1 MFASFKY
8 KMWMKDLVQI
18 MRIMKKIMSLTMV
31 AVMAVT
37 MTACGGDSSKKED
50 DNKLVIRYQKSIAY
64 APVMVMEEKNMIAKY
79 YDKDVEVDCQVEK
92 DGNTIKEGVSSGNID
107 VGTVG
112 LPPAAVGILS
122 GSKYK
127 IFTGI
132 SAQPYSIVTNQK
144 DIKTLKDLKDK
155 NIQVGVLS
163 TNSQG
168 HILLGLA
175 AKAELDDA
183 HAFDNVLNPVDN
195 ASGFDGIKSGS
206 IKVHVVISPYNF
218 KELAVEGTHE
228 IPVSKDVWV
237 PGDTSI
243 VGIASNDLYENN
255 KDLYN
260 AVCKALEEAMT
271 YVKENPEETAKL
283 VKEKLELDDSVEDI
297 VTWMTDSRSQ
307 YSTELQGVGD
317 FMNFM
322 KDEGFLENEYSGNLS
337 DLIYDGVK
345 GN

>member
-1 MFASFKY
+1 MNF
-8 KMWMKDLVQI
+8 L
-18 MRIMKKIMSLTMV
+18 KKFMSMTLIV
-31 AVMAVT
+31 AMAVT
-37 MTACGGDSSKKED
+37 MTACGGNEKKSED
-50 DNKLVIRYQKSIAY
+50 NSKLVIRYQKSIAY
-64 APVMVMEEKNMIAKY
+64 APVMIMAEKDLISKY
-79 YDKDVEVDCQVEK
+79 YDKDLEVDCQVEK

-107 VGTVG
+107 IGTVG
-112 LPPAAVGILS
+112 LPPAVVGILS

-144 DIKTLKDLKDK
+144 DINSLKDLKDK
-155 NIQVGVLS
+155 NIQIGVLS

-175 AKAELDDA
+175 AKAELGDA
-183 HAFDNVLNPVDN
+183 HSFDNVLNPVDN

-206 IKVHVVISPYNF
+206 IKAHVVISPYNF

-228 IPVSKDVWV
+228 IPVSEDVWV

-243 VGIASNDLYENN
+243 VGIASQDLYENN
-255 KDLYN
+255 KDLYD

-271 YVKENPEETAKL
+271 YVKENPEETAEL
-283 VKEKLELDDSVEDI
+283 VKEKLELDDSVDDI
-297 VTWMTDSRSQ
+297 VTWMTDSKSD
-307 YSTELQGVGD
+307 YSTELKGVD
-317 FMNFM
+317 NFVQFMQ
-322 KDEGFLENEYSGNLS
+322 DEGFLENEYSGNLS
-337 DLIYDGVK
+337 DIVYDGVK

>member
-1 MFASFKY
+1 MNF
-8 KMWMKDLVQI
+8 L
-18 MRIMKKIMSLTMV
+18 KKIMSMTLIV
-31 AVMAVT
+31 AMAVT
-37 MTACGGDSSKKED
+37 MTACGGNEKKSED
-50 DNKLVIRYQKSIAY
+50 NSKLVIRYQKSIAY
-64 APVMVMEEKNMIAKY
+64 APVMIMAEKDLISKY
-79 YDKDVEVDCQVEK
+79 YDKDLEVDCQVEK

-107 VGTVG
+107 IGTVG
-112 LPPAAVGILS
+112 LPPAVVGILS

-144 DIKTLKDLKDK
+144 DINSLKDLKDK
-155 NIQVGVLS
+155 NIQIGVLS

-175 AKAELDDA
+175 AKAELGDA
-183 HAFDNVLNPVDN
+183 HSFDNVLNPVDN

-206 IKVHVVISPYNF
+206 IKAHVVISPYNF

-228 IPVSKDVWV
+228 IPVSEDVWV

-243 VGIASNDLYENN
+243 VGIASQDLYENN
-255 KDLYN
+255 KDLYD

-271 YVKENPEETAKL
+271 YVKENPEETAEL
-283 VKEKLELDDSVEDI
+283 VKEKLELDDSVDDI
-297 VTWMTDSRSQ
+297 VTWMTDSKSD
-307 YSTELQGVGD
+307 YSTELKGVD
-317 FMNFM
+317 NFVQFMQ
-322 KDEGFLENEYSGNLS
+322 DEGFLENEYSGNLS
-337 DLIYDGVK
+337 DIVYDGVK

>member
-1 MFASFKY
+1 
-8 KMWMKDLVQI
+8 MKSIKKLIAMTLV
-18 MRIMKKIMSLTMV
+18 V
-31 AVMAVT
+31 VMAVA
-37 MTACGGDSSKKED
+37 MTACGGNDKKDET

-64 APVMVMEEKNMIAKY
+64 APVMMMAEKNMIANY

-107 VGTVG
+107 IGTVG
-112 LPPAAVGILS
+112 LPPAIVGILS

-132 SAQPYSIVTNQK
+132 SSQPYSIVTNQK
-144 DIKTLKDLKDK
+144 DIKSLKDLKEK
-155 NIQVGVLS
+155 NIQVALLS

-175 AKAELDDA
+175 AKAELGDA

-206 IKVHVVISPYNF
+206 VKCHVVISPYNF
-218 KELAVEGTHE
+218 KELALEGTHE
-228 IPVSKDVWV
+228 IPVSEEAWV

-243 VGIASNDLYENN
+243 VGIAS
-255 KDLYN
+255 KDLYDN
-260 AVCKALEEAMT
+260 NKELYDAVCKALEEAMT
-271 YVKENPEETAKL
+271 YVKENPEEAAEL

-297 VTWMTDSRSQ
+297 VKYMTDEKSQ
-307 YSTELQGVGD
+307 FSTELQGVGN
-317 FMNFM
+317 FAKFM
-322 KDEGFLENEYSGNLS
+322 KDEGFLENDYSGNLS
-337 DLIYDGVK
+337 DLVYDGVK

>member
-1 MFASFKY
+1 
-8 KMWMKDLVQI
+8 
-18 MRIMKKIMSLTMV
+18 
-31 AVMAVT
+31 MAVT
-37 MTACGGDSSKKED
+37 LVVAMAAAMTACGGSDKKAEDS
-50 DNKLVIRYQKSIAY
+50 NKLVIRYQKSIAY
-64 APVMVMEEKNMIAKY
+64 APVMIMAEKNMISNY
-79 YDKDVEVDCQVEK
+79 YDKEVEVDCQVEK
-92 DGNTIKEGVSSGNID
+92 DGNTIKEGVSSGSID

-112 LPPAAVGILS
+112 LPPAVVGILS

-144 DIKTLKDLKDK
+144 DINSLKDLKNK
-155 NIQVGVLS
+155 GIQVGLLS

-168 HILLGLA
+168 HIMLGLA
-175 AKAELDDA
+175 AKAELGDA
-183 HAFDNVLNPVDN
+183 HAFDNVINPVDN

-218 KELAVEGTHE
+218 KELAVDGTHE
-228 IPVSKDVWV
+228 IPVSEDVWV

-243 VGIASNDLYENN
+243 VGIASKDLYENN
-255 KDLYN
+255 KELYD
-260 AVCKALEEAMT
+260 AVCKAFEEAMT
-271 YVKENPEETAKL
+271 YVKENPEETAEL

-297 VTWMTDSRSQ
+297 VKWMTDSKSQ
-307 YSTELQGVGD
+307 YSTELQGVGN
-317 FMNFM
+317 FVNFM
-322 KDEGFLENEYSGNLS
+322 QEEGFLENEYSGNLS

>member
-1 MFASFKY
+1 
-8 KMWMKDLVQI
+8 
-18 MRIMKKIMSLTMV
+18 MRFFKKIMSV
-31 AVMAVT
+31 ALIAAMAVS
-37 MTACGGDSSKKED
+37 MTACGGTDKESETE
-50 DNKLVIRYQKSIAY
+50 NKNKIVIRYQKSVAY
-64 APVMVMEEKNMIAKY
+64 APVMVMAEQDLISKY
-79 YDKDVEVDCQVEK
+79 YDKDIEVDCQVEK
-92 DGNTIKEGVSSGNID
+92 DGNTIKEGVSSGSID
-107 VGTVG
+107 IGTVG
-112 LPPAAVGILS
+112 LPPAVVGILS
-122 GSKYK
+122 GSKFK
-127 IFTGI
+127 IFSGI

-144 DIKTLKDLKDK
+144 DIKSLQDIKDK

-175 AKAELDDA
+175 AKAELGDA

-218 KELAVEGTHE
+218 KELAVDGTHE
-228 IPVSKDVWV
+228 IPVSEDVWV

-243 VGIASNDLYENN
+243 VGIASQDLYNNN
-255 KDLYN
+255 KDLYD

-271 YVKENPEETAKL
+271 YVEENPEETAEL

-297 VTWMTDSRSQ
+297 ISWMTDSRSK
-307 YSTELQGVGD
+307 YSTELQGVGNFVQ
-317 FMNFM
+317 FMQ
-322 KDEGFLENEYSGNLS
+322 DEGFLENEYSGNLS
-337 DLIYDGVK
+337 DLVFDGVK

>member
-1 MFASFKY
+1 
-8 KMWMKDLVQI
+8 
-18 MRIMKKIMSLTMV
+18 MRFIKK
-31 AVMAVT
+31 VMAIVMVT
-37 MTACGGDSSKKED
+37 AMAVSMTACGGTDEKSGSENKS
-50 DNKLVIRYQKSIAY
+50 KLVVRYQKSVAY
-64 APVMVMEEKNMIAKY
+64 APVMVMAEQNLIEKY
-79 YDKDVEVDCQVEK
+79 YDKDIEVDCQVEK

-107 VGTVG
+107 IGTVG
-112 LPPAAVGILS
+112 LPPAVVGILS

-144 DIKTLKDLKDK
+144 DINSLQDIKDK

-175 AKAELDDA
+175 AKAELGDA
-183 HAFDNVLNPVDN
+183 HAFDNMLNPVDN

-218 KELAVEGTHE
+218 KELEVEGTHE
-228 IPVSKDVWV
+228 IPVSEDVWV

-243 VGIASNDLYENN
+243 VGIASQDLYDNN
-255 KDLYN
+255 KDLYD
-260 AVCKALEEAMT
+260 ATCKALEEAMT
-271 YVKENPEETAKL
+271 YVKEHPEETAEL

-297 VTWMTDSRSQ
+297 VKWMTDSKSD
-307 YSTELQGVGD
+307 YSTELKGVGNFVQ
-317 FMNFM
+317 FMQ
-322 KDEGFLENEYSGNLS
+322 DEGFLENEYSGNLS
-337 DLIYDGVK
+337 DIVYDGVK

>member
-1 MFASFKY
+1 MKLFK
-8 KMWMKDLVQI
+8 KTMAIMLVVS
-18 MRIMKKIMSLTMV
+18 MSIV
-31 AVMAVT
+31 
-37 MTACGGDSSKKED
+37 MTACGGKDENSESKS
-50 DNKLVIRYQKSIAY
+50 KLVVRYQKSVAY
-64 APVMVMEEKNMIAKY
+64 APVIVMAEKNMIANY
-79 YDKDVEVDCQVEK
+79 YDKDLDLDCQVEK
-92 DGNTIKEGVSSGNID
+92 DGNTIKEGVSSGSID

-144 DIKTLKDLKDK
+144 DINSLKDLKEK

-175 AKAELDDA
+175 AKAELGDA
-183 HAFDNVLNPVDN
+183 HVFDNVLNPVDN

-206 IKVHVVISPYNF
+206 IKAHVVISPYNF
-218 KELAVEGTHE
+218 KELALEGTHE
-228 IPVSKDVWV
+228 IPVSEDVWS

-243 VGIASNDLYENN
+243 VGIASTDLYENN
-255 KDLYN
+255 KELYD

-271 YVKENPEETAKL
+271 YVKENPEETAEL
-283 VKEKLELDDSVEDI
+283 MKEKLELDDSVEDI
-297 VTWMTDSRSQ
+297 MKWMTDSRSD
-307 YSTELQGVGD
+307 YSTELKGVGNFVQ
-317 FMNFM
+317 FMQ
-322 KDEGFLENEYSGNLS
+322 DEGFFENEYSGNLS

>member
-1 MFASFKY
+1 MKMFKKVLALT
-8 KMWMKDLVQI
+8 LV
-18 MRIMKKIMSLTMV
+18 V
-31 AVMAVT
+31 AMAT
-37 MTACGGDSSKKED
+37 IMTACGGSEESSKE
-50 DNKLVIRYQKSIAY
+50 NNNLVIRYQKSIAY
-64 APVMVMEEKNMIAKY
+64 APVMIMAEKNMIANY
-79 YDKDVEVDCQVEK
+79 YDKEIEVDCQVEK

-107 VGTVG
+107 IGTVG
-112 LPPAAVGILS
+112 LPPAVVGILS

-132 SAQPYSIVTNQK
+132 SSQPYSIVTNQK
-144 DIKTLKDLKDK
+144 DIQSLKDLKDK
-155 NIQVGVLS
+155 KVQIGLVG

-175 AKAELDDA
+175 AKAELGDA

-206 IKVHVVISPYNF
+206 IKAHVVISPYNF
-218 KELAVEGTHE
+218 KELAVDGVHE
-228 IPVSKDVWV
+228 IPVSEDVWV

-243 VGIASNDLYENN
+243 VGIVSKDLFENN
-255 KDLYN
+255 KELYD

-271 YVKENPEETAKL
+271 YVKENPEETAEL
-283 VKEKLELDDSVEDI
+283 IKEKLELDDSVEDI
-297 VTWMTDSRSQ
+297 VKWMTDSKSQ
-307 YSTELQGVGD
+307 YSTELQGVGNFVS
-317 FMNFM
+317 FMQE
-322 KDEGFLENEYSGNLS
+322 EGFLENEYSGNLN

>member
-1 MFASFKY
+1 
-8 KMWMKDLVQI
+8 MKLIKRMLSVVLV
-18 MRIMKKIMSLTMV
+18 
-31 AVMAVT
+31 AAMAVT
-37 MTACGGDSSKKED
+37 MTACGENDEKSESGDKSKI
-50 DNKLVIRYQKSIAY
+50 VIRYQKSVAY
-64 APVMVMEEKNMIAKY
+64 APVMVMAEKELISKY
-79 YDKDVEVDCQVEK
+79 YDKDIEVDCQVEK

-112 LPPAAVGILS
+112 LPPAVVGILS

-132 SAQPYSIVTNQK
+132 SAQPYSIVTNQE
-144 DIKTLKDLKDK
+144 DITSLQDLKDK
-155 NIQVGVLS
+155 NIQIGVLS

-175 AKAELDDA
+175 AKAELGDA
-183 HAFDNVLNPVDN
+183 HAFDNMLNPVDN

-206 IKVHVVISPYNF
+206 IKAHVVISPYNF
-218 KELAVEGTHE
+218 KELEVEGTHE
-228 IPVSKDVWV
+228 IEVSEDVWV

-243 VGIASNDLYENN
+243 VGIASEDLYENN
-255 KDLYN
+255 KELYD

-271 YVKENPEETAKL
+271 YVVENKEETAEL

-297 VTWMTDSRSQ
+297 VKWMTDPRSQ
-307 YSTELQGVGD
+307 YSTELQGVGNFVQ
-317 FMNFM
+317 FMQ
-322 KDEGFLENEYSGNLS
+322 DEGFLENEYSGNLN